1 MPTKKQSKQS
11 TKKELKEENEKL
23 KARLADGDKVDEWLE
38 LIATHVLH
46 AQELN
51 AEIEELTDFM
61 PDGYKFYLEQGV
73 SMNDIIEKLKEEN
86 EDLKKEIVNIST
98 IKNKQIK
105 KEKDKYES
113 MCSEQAESDCAKYIN
128 ELQEENEKFKKI
140 NKKLAEQMKVKDD
153 NWDLAMKNEEELKE
167 ENENL
172 KKQIPDKKGK
182 KLSQADK
189 EVLGLLMDDAI
200 SLSPL
205 TNDEEAEKAPKY
217 NLLKRLLK

>member
-1 MPTKKQSKQS
+1 MPITKY
-11 TKKELKEENEKL
+11 TPANLKKL
-23 KARLADGDKVDEWLE
+23 KKDELRW
-38 LIATHVLH
+38 HVMDLYEFIDLFDFH
-46 AQELN
+46 K
-51 AEIEELTDFM
+51 LT
-61 PDGYKFYLEQGV
+61 
-73 SMNDIIEKLKEEN
+73 EEN